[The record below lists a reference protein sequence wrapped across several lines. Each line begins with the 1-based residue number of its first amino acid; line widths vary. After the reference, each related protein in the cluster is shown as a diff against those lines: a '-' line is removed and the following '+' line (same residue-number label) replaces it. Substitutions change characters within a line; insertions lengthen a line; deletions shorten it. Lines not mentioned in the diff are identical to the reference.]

1 MELTAPQQDSLTE
14 LINIGYGRAA
24 ASLSDLT
31 GHRIALEVPQVAMH
45 QIDELTPLLKRVDHC
60 EVARVNQIITGPVAG
75 NELLLMNES
84 SALEL
89 SKLLTDEDDGVRSF
103 DANAREMITEVGNI
117 VLIACLGVFGNLL
130 QVQVTFAVPRMQV
143 DGIESI
149 LHSITVGS
157 AELQYALMIH
167 TRFRIRTSNVTGYL
181 GIILG
186 ITSLDRLLEELGN
199 WEQPHFV
206 YPAEQSSVFVS

>member
-31 GHRIALEVPQVAMH
+31 GHRIVLEVPQVAMH
-45 QIDELTPLLKRVDHC
+45 QIEELTPLLKSVVHG
-60 EVARVNQIITGPVAG
+60 EVASVNQIFSGPVAG
-75 NELLLMNES
+75 NALLLMNEG

-89 SKLLTDEDDGVRSF
+89 SKLLSDEVDGFNSF

-117 VLIACLGVFGNLL
+117 VLNACLGVFGNLL
-130 QVQVTFAVPRMQV
+130 QVQVTFAVPRMRV
-143 DGIESI
+143 EAIESI
-149 LHSITVGS
+149 LSSITVGS

-181 GIILG
+181 VIILG
-186 ITSLDRLLEELGN
+186 ITSLDRLLEELGR
-199 WEQPHFV
+199 WEQRHFT
-206 YPAEQSSVFVS
+206 